1 MSTYKDKLED
11 RCEVLAKKLKI
22 AIEALKSI
30 DRLPQDKYS
39 GSEAAI
45 ALWEIHNIKGEFD
58 G

>member
-11 RCEVLAKKLKI
+11 RCEVLSKKLKI
-22 AIEALKSI
+22 AIKALKTI

-45 ALWEIHNIKGEFD
+45 ALWEIKKS
-58 G
+58 

>member
-11 RCEVLAKKLKI
+11 RCEVLSKKLKI

-39 GSEAAI
+39 GSEATI
-45 ALWEIHNIKGEFD
+45 ALWEIQNIKGEID

>member
-11 RCEVLAKKLKI
+11 RCDVLAKKLEI

-39 GSEAAI
+39 GSEATI
-45 ALWEIHNIKGEFD
+45 ALWEIQNIRGELN

>member
-11 RCEVLAKKLKI
+11 RCEVLSKKLKI
-22 AIEALKSI
+22 AIKALKTI

-45 ALWEIHNIKGEFD
+45 ALWEIKKVKGEFD